1 MEISKSN
8 VLNSSM
14 KHVALKLSLIK
25 ELYNLGIITPDY
37 VDSMDNRADSF
48 NNAVSAKNFIQ
59 LHHTVLGLESEVP
72 YSLKRIKT
80 IKNEDYF

>member
-1 MEISKSN
+1 
-8 VLNSSM
+8 M

-37 VDSMDNRADSF
+37 VDTKDNRADVLTKP
-48 NNAVSAKNFIQ
+48 VSTRVFER
-59 LHHTVLGLESEVP
+59 LRFPVLGLESEVP

-80 IKNEDYF
+80 VENEDYV